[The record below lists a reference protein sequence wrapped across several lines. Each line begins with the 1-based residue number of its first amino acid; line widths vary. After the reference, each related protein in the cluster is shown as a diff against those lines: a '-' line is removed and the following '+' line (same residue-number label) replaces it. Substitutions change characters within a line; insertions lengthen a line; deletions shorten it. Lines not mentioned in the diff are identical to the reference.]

1 MLWSPHNLSH
11 YHKHTKYTTHNQ
23 TTTMSSFNGAY
34 ANKLNER
41 VKQCVIDLVVADL
54 VIQKNKHSNG
64 ILCRHAVNK
73 AIAALAGQ
81 KVKMNKNTLC
91 KKVARASK
99 SEPTEDGPPSNKKTK
114 PSPENEVP
122 EASPT
127 PNDKSTPS
135 PVRDIPCSCFGIE

>member
-1 MLWSPHNLSH
+1 MLVTPQSLTLYP
-11 YHKHTKYTTHNQ
+11 KHTKYIIHNE
-23 TTTMSSFNGAY
+23 TTTMSSLNGAY

-81 KVKMNKNTLC
+81 KVKINRNTLC
-91 KKVARASK
+91 RKVSRAS
-99 SEPTEDGPPSNKKTK
+99 
-114 PSPENEVP
+114 
-122 EASPT
+122 
-127 PNDKSTPS
+127 
-135 PVRDIPCSCFGIE
+135 